1 WSRQASPTSPRWRVA
16 STRGS
21 RPICRWPKASAEPG
35 FPFRR
40 KGCCVLPPSERRA
53 ERSERARNAARGCA
67 FTHRAAPGTSPGA
80 GASTPSQAKGGVDST
95 LKCNGIEVEE
105 YFVGGEIAETFARPL
120 IEQVLDGLKF
130 LDGDG
135 AEVARTREKLAEQAV
150 EVLVATP
157 LPRAVGVSEVNLGVK
172 RVLQPAVLGKL
183 GTAVAGQGVALLD
196 ERIQAVPDA
205 GRHDLGCGAGAPA
218 EAGQPC
224 ASLDQ
229 GHQHPATT
237 RRVHRIDLPVADQLA
252 TVHPKRTGVD

>member
-1 WSRQASPTSPRWRVA
+1 MIGGFSSSGSARSRLSNQPRSA
-16 STRGS
+16 KAHPLGPPSCGRG
-21 RPICRWPKASAEPG
+21 KASNPASG
-35 FPFRR
+35 FGHP
-40 KGCCVLPPSERRA
+40 LPQE
-53 ERSERARNAARGCA
+53 
-67 FTHRAAPGTSPGA
+67 
-80 GASTPSQAKGGVDST
+80 GGVDST

-105 YFVGGEIAETFARPL
+105 YFVGGEVAETFARPL

-205 GRHDLGCGAGAPA
+205 G
-218 EAGQPC
+218 
-224 ASLDQ
+224 
-229 GHQHPATT
+229 
-237 RRVHRIDLPVADQLA
+237 
-252 TVHPKRTGVD
+252 

>member
-1 WSRQASPTSPRWRVA
+1 MRVA
-16 STRGS
+16 VPLSWRGGA
-21 RPICRWPKASAEPG
+21 C
-35 FPFRR
+35 
-40 KGCCVLPPSERRA
+40 LPPSCG
-53 ERSERARNAARGCA
+53 RGNEGDVFLATMC
-67 FTHRAAPGTSPGA
+67 
-80 GASTPSQAKGGVDST
+80 GGVPCTLWNDIPPPLRGDPVDST

-105 YFVGGEIAETFARPL
+105 YFVGGEVAEAFARPL

-229 GHQHPATT
+229 GHQHPAAT
-237 RRVHRIDLPVADQLA
+237 RRVHRIDLPVADPLA

>member
-1 WSRQASPTSPRWRVA
+1 MPAISRCRSCWAPRCKWATSCCTRASSATPRPR
-16 STRGS
+16 R
-21 RPICRWPKASAEPG
+21 SAKHDGIP
-35 FPFRR
+35 PRLRR
-40 KGCCVLPPSERRA
+40 DP
-53 ERSERARNAARGCA
+53 
-67 FTHRAAPGTSPGA
+67 
-80 GASTPSQAKGGVDST
+80 VDST

-183 GTAVAGQGVALLD
+183 GTAVAGQGVA
-196 ERIQAVPDA
+196 
-205 GRHDLGCGAGAPA
+205 
-218 EAGQPC
+218 
-224 ASLDQ
+224 
-229 GHQHPATT
+229 
-237 RRVHRIDLPVADQLA
+237 
-252 TVHPKRTGVD
+252 